1 LYAKYDIARLT
12 TEMYLSDLT
21 PAMKPTDAFAHIAQR
36 TTERVPIDEL
46 EEVLIVLGTVP
57 ADAGGS
63 VE

>member
-1 LYAKYDIARLT
+1 VDARRADLYPRIVVR
-12 TEMYLSDLT
+12 S
-21 PAMKPTDAFAHIAQR
+21 
-36 TTERVPIDEL
+36 RVPIDEL